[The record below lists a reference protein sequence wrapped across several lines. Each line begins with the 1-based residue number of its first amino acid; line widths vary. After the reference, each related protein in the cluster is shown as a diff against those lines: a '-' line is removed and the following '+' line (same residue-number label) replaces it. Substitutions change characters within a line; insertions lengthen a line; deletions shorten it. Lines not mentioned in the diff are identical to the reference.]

1 MRRRRSDARNATI
14 GALSAGF
21 ASGGG
26 SVPVRSNSDAV
37 MRVAPAGDI
46 AFTVMPYLPSS
57 IAQTNVMPMIA
68 ALAAP

>member
-1 MRRRRSDARNATI
+1 MTI
-14 GALSAGF
+14 GALSAGL

-26 SVPVRSNSDAV
+26 SPVRSNRLAV

-46 AFTVMPYLPSS
+46 ALTVMPYLPSS